1 MKIKILVINMGSS
14 SLKYQLVDMETEK
27 SLFKGHI
34 DGIGL
39 DRCIVKYNLE
49 DTSEQEEKQIKT
61 QKEAVKVAL
70 KSLLKF
76 KVIESWKEI
85 DAIGHRVVHGGDYFK
100 EAALIN
106 NSALSYIKIFS
117 DLAPLH
123 NPNQLNAIVACKSYI
138 PDIRQVAVF
147 DTAFHQ
153 TMPEKAFMYA
163 LPLDYYKKHKI
174 RKYGF
179 HGTSHKYV
187 SQEAINLLKKK
198 NTRVITC
205 HLGNGSSIAA
215 VLNGE
220 SIDTSMGFTP
230 LDGIPMGTRSG
241 TIDPS
246 VPLFLMKHLNLKIT
260 EIEDILNKESGF
272 LGLTQ
277 MVSDLRDVYG
287 LSQKKNAKAMVTID
301 MFIHKIVSYIGSY
314 YVALGGLDALVFT
327 GGIGENAD
335 YIRSEVC
342 DRLDAIDVKIDKRKN
357 KTTGIDVSSS
367 GSNVKVFVIPT
378 NEELQIARET
388 YEKVRPFIK

>member
-1 MKIKILVINMGSS
+1 MNMGSS
-14 SLKYQLVDMETEK
+14 SLKFQLFDMTTEV

-39 DRCIVKYNLE
+39 DNCSVKYSNKE
-49 DTSEQEEKQIKT
+49 FQEKEERAIKT
-61 QKEAVKVAL
+61 QKEAVKIAL
-70 KSLLKF
+70 KSLLKYNI
-76 KVIESWKEI
+76 IESWKDI

-100 EAALIN
+100 EAALVN
-106 NSALSYIKIFS
+106 NSCLSYIKIFS
-117 DLAPLH
+117 ELAPLH
-123 NPNQLNAIVACKSYI
+123 NPHQLNTIIACKSYI

-153 TMPEKAFMYA
+153 TMPERAFMYA

-187 SQEAINLLKKK
+187 SNEAISLLRKK
-198 NTRVITC
+198 NSKIITC
-205 HLGNGSSIAA
+205 HLGNGSSITA
-215 VLNGE
+215 VNNGE

-246 VPLFLMKHLNLKIT
+246 VPLYLMSKLNLKIN
-260 EIEDILNKESGF
+260 EIEDILNKQSGF

-287 LSQKKNAKAMVTID
+287 LSQKDNPKAIVALD
-301 MFIHKIVSYIGSY
+301 LFVHKIVSFIGSY
-314 YVALGGLDALVFT
+314 YVALDGLDALVFT

-335 YIRSEVC
+335 YIRYEVC
-342 DRLDAIDVKIDKRKN
+342 NRLGALGVKIDKRKN
-357 KTTGIDVSSS
+357 KSASVDISSS
-367 GSNVKVFVIPT
+367 ASNVKIFVIPT
-378 NEELQIARET
+378 DEEKQIAKEAF
-388 YEKVRPFIK
+388 EKVKPFVN